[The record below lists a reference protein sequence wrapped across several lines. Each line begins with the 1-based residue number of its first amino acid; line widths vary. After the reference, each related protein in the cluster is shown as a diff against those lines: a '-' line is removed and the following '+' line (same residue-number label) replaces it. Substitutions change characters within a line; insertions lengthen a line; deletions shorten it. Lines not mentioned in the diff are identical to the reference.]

1 VTNSA
6 PKQSVP
12 SGSRDIAVPLLYGLV
27 IAVAAASIYSFV
39 QMDRLRTELAGL
51 RESVEVE
58 VSKVQEASSLLSS
71 ANRRTLD
78 ALREELDS
86 ARRASAVAVGQAKSE
101 ALRHAE
107 DIAKKLQE
115 EQRKQQQQVSSEL
128 TAVKQAAN
136 TAHAKIADVSTEVSG
151 VRSDVVSTRSEL
163 TRTIAELKSVRGD
176 LGVQSGLVA
185 TNAGELA
192 ALKALGDRNYYEFKL
207 NRSKQTQRVGDV
219 AIRLTKVDVKK
230 NRFTIE
236 LVADDK
242 KVEKKDKSINE
253 PLQFYVA
260 KARTPY
266 EIVVNEVGKDRI
278 AGYLATPKV
287 QAAR

>member
-51 RESVEVE
+51 RESVEAE
-58 VSKVQEASSLLSS
+58 VSKVQEASSLLGS

-86 ARRASAVAVGQAKSE
+86 ARRTSAVAVGQAKSE

-136 TAHAKIADVSTEVSG
+136 IAHAKIADVSTEVSG
-151 VRSDVVSTRSEL
+151 VRSDVASTRSEL
-163 TRTIAELKSVRGD
+163 NRTIAELKSVRGD

-192 ALKALGDRNYYEFKL
+192 ALKAFGDRNYYEFKL

-219 AIRLTKVDVKK
+219 AIRLTKVDIKK

-236 LVADDK
+236 FVADDK

-260 KARTPY
+260 KGRTPY

-287 QAAR
+287 QVAR